1 MTSPHPEWK
10 PGSKISTPFSD
21 MTGVDLAE
29 LSQKERYKFLIGAIV
44 PRPIA
49 FVSTISRDGVINVA
63 PFSFFSGV
71 SSSPAS
77 VVFSVGTPPDG
88 REKDTLANI
97 KETQEFVVNSAN
109 EWMIEPV
116 VHCAGDFSKEINE
129 MKEAGLTAAP
139 STKVSPPRV
148 AESAM
153 QMECKL
159 SQTVTVGDGGPG
171 SSTLVIGEIIYAH
184 IASECYEKGRVD
196 FSKYRTVGRLGGL
209 SYGLIGET
217 FTLAVPKVGE

>member
-1 MTSPHPEWK
+1 MTSPQPNWK
-10 PGSKISTPFSD
+10 PGTKITPPFSSL
-21 MTGVDLAE
+21 TEVDIRE
-29 LSQKERYKFLIGAIV
+29 LPQKERYKFLIGAIV

-49 FVSTISRDGVINVA
+49 FVSTVSASGVVNVA

-71 SSSPAS
+71 SSNPPS

-88 REKDTLANI
+88 RQKDTLRNI
-97 KETQEFVVNSAN
+97 RETKEFVINSAN
-109 EWMIEPV
+109 EWMIEAV
-116 VHCAGDFSKEINE
+116 VHCAGDFAEDIDE
-129 MKEAGLTAAP
+129 MKEAGLTPLP
-139 STKVSPPRV
+139 SQKISPPRV

-153 QMECKL
+153 QMECVL
-159 SQTVTVGDGGPG
+159 SQTVPIGNGGPG
-171 SSTLVIGEIIYAH
+171 SSTLVIGEIVYAH
-184 IASECYEKGRVD
+184 IATECFQKGRID